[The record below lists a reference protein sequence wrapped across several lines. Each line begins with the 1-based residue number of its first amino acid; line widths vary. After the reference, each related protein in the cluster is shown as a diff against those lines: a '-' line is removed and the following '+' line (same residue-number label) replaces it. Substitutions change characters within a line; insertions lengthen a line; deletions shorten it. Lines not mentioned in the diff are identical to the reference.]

1 MTFYRY
7 YWLYEKLSN
16 VKLDD
21 FILYL
26 GIVSLLAFI
35 ISLAVYPSILKA
47 PIKLFLISLA
57 ISSTVFG
64 VSSISHITNKHKL
77 ESKISD
83 FKITSIESLRNNIQT
98 LSVKYD
104 SLDKDIK
111 TSLSK
116 EEYIDIVLNIFYNG
130 ADYRDFAEKLGDDYV
145 IKSND
150 ELRLK
155 INPKNKYCYDVSKD
169 TLNKILGNDKIYSD
183 SISGLEK

>member
-16 VKLDD
+16 VKLED

-35 ISLAVYPSILKA
+35 ICLAIYPSILKA

-57 ISSTVFG
+57 ISSTIFG

-83 FKITSIESLRNNIQT
+83 FKITNIESLRNNIQT
-98 LSVKYD
+98 LSVKYY

-116 EEYIDIVLNIFYNG
+116 EEYIDIVLNIFYN
-130 ADYRDFAEKLGDDYV
+130 
-145 IKSND
+145 

-155 INPKNKYCYDVSKD
+155 INQKNKYCYNVSKD